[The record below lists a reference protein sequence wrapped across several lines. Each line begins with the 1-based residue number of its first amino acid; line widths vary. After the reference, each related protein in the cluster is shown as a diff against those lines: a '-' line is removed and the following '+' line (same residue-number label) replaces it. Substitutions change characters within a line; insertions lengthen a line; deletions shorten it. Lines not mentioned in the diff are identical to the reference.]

1 MVASDEKRKNGNRG
15 SMIRLSHNFLL
26 VNSCKNGG
34 GKIFLLILSNEI
46 FTQYGLIGWPSYLII
61 DKSGRIVYKKTGFR
75 ENEMVKTILRAIDE
89 EAGK

>member
-1 MVASDEKRKNGNRG
+1 MVASDEKRKNGNRS

-26 VNSCKNGG
+26 VNSCKNVG

-46 FTQYGLIGWPSYLII
+46 FTQYGLTGWPSYLII